1 MCIIT
6 MMCIYCIPNQSVAT
20 THPLE
25 VLTSSSNGGSIEGE
39 WIDQYIH
46 YQYSNYIHMFVSKF
60 QKLEVNGKVNKV
72 NS

>member
-1 MCIIT
+1 MCIIYYNVYLLYT
-6 MMCIYCIPNQSVAT
+6 KSICST

-39 WIDQYIH
+39 WIDQCIH
-46 YQYSNYIHMFVSKF
+46 YQYSNYIHIFVSKF
-60 QKLEVNGKVNKV
+60 QKLEVNGKVNNV